1 MTRAILLLIVTITT
15 VFGQKSDYRPP
26 TFPDSERAQRVLATR
41 PFVESMFREYMEKQH
56 MPGLVYGVVLDGK
69 LLYSGGFGFTNLEK
83 KYAADATSMFRIASM
98 SKSFTALAI
107 LQLRD
112 AGKLELDEPASKY
125 IPEMKKLR
133 LLTSD
138 APVITI
144 RHLLTHGSGLPED
157 NAWGDRQLADPDAEL
172 RKLMADG
179 PSFSNTPGVEYE
191 YSNVG
196 FALLGQIV
204 QTVSGMSFDAYTKE
218 HIFKPLGMHNT
229 VWEYTKAPTQ
239 KLALGYSWG
248 NDAYQNI
255 PLLHHGSY
263 GAMGGLI
270 TSIEDLAKYVFM
282 HLDAWPPRSEA
293 DAGALKRSSL
303 REMHHP
309 WRFNRL
315 NARFRYPNGRE
326 CAIASA
332 YAYGLTWTQDC
343 EGRVMV
349 GHSGGLP
356 GFGSNWTMMPQYG
369 LAVMSFDN
377 RTYGGTSGLNVTI
390 LDSILTVTDLQPM
403 KLPPSDILKRRM
415 QELIRFLPDWK
426 EAESSGLFAENFFLD
441 SPIEDLRKWTKI
453 PFEKAGKII
462 GVKEIVPENQLRGTF
477 IMEGETMNV
486 SVFFTL
492 TPEPTPLFQV
502 VRLRNLEKK

>member
-1 MTRAILLLIVTITT
+1 MTRAILILFVTITSA
-15 VFGQKSDYRPP
+15 FGQTSDYRPP
-26 TFPDSERAQRVLATR
+26 VYHDADRAERIKATKS
-41 PFVESMFREYMEKQH
+41 FVDDMFREYMEKQH

-83 KYAADATSMFRIASM
+83 NYAADATSMFRIASM

-112 AGKLELDEPASKY
+112 AGKLDLDDPASMY
-125 IPEMKKLR
+125 IPEMKNLR

-157 NAWGDRQLADPDAEL
+157 NAWGDRQLADTDAEL

-179 PSFSNTPGVEYE
+179 PSFSNATGVEYE

-204 QTVSGMSFDAYTKE
+204 QVVSGVSFEEYTWE
-218 HIFKPLGMHNT
+218 HIFKPLGMKNT
-229 VWEYTKAPTQ
+229 VWEFTKAPPQ
-239 KLALGYSWG
+239 KLALGYGWV
-248 NDAYQNI
+248 NDSYQNI

-270 TSIEDLAKYVFM
+270 TTVEDLSKYIAL
-282 HLDAWPPRSEA
+282 HLAAWPPRNDA
-293 DAGALKRSSL
+293 DAGPLKRSSL

-309 WRFNRL
+309 WRFSGLR
-315 NARFRYPNGRE
+315 ARFRYANGRE
-326 CAIASA
+326 CPTTSA
-332 YAYGLTWTQDC
+332 YGYGLAWTQDC
-343 EGRVMV
+343 DGKIMV

-377 RTYGGTSGLNVTI
+377 RTYGGTSVLNVTV
-390 LDSILTVTDLQPM
+390 LDSILSATGLQPM
-403 KLPPSDILKRRM
+403 ELPASAILKQRM
-415 QELIRFLPDWK
+415 QELIRFLPDWNGA
-426 EAESSGLFAENFFLD
+426 EASGLFGDNFFLD

-462 GVKEIVPENQLRGTF
+462 DVKEIVPQNQLRGTF
-477 IMEGETMNV
+477 VMEGEKMNIA
-486 SVFFTL
+486 VFFTL

-502 VRLRNLEKK
+502 VRIRNVEK